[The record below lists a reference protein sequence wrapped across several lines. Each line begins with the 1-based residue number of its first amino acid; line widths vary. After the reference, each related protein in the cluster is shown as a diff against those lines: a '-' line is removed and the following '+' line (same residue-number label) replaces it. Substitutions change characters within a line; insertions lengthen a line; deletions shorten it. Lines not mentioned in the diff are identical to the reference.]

1 MKLAI
6 DRLLSL
12 QALAFVAQGKDSA
25 DAATIGSAIARLE
38 PLRDTY
44 TLPDTL
50 WPSADKIMSDAAPAE
65 QATSSPATD
74 AIVDANTPATGV
86 EPVVPEQP
94 AQPAAAVVEG
104 DAAPTPVTLPP
115 SDGGVDSADA
125 GAGQPAAAEPPTDGN
140 GAGAVDVDPTPAD
153 KETIAS
159 LDARL
164 DKLEKK
170 Q

>member
-38 PLRDTY
+38 PLKNTY

-50 WPSADKIMSDAAPAE
+50 WPSADKIMSDAAPVVDPSGPTNTVPLDSPVVATPAE
-65 QATSSPATD
+65 QVTESPAPV
-74 AIVDANTPATGV
+74 APA
-86 EPVVPEQP
+86 EPVPAPVPEALAPVADASP
-94 AQPAAAVVEG
+94 AQPE
-104 DAAPTPVTLPP
+104 AP
-115 SDGGVDSADA
+115 
-125 GAGQPAAAEPPTDGN
+125 AAEP
-140 GAGAVDVDPTPAD
+140 VDVDPTPPD

-159 LDARL
+159 LDARV
-164 DKLEKK
+164 DAIEKANRK
-170 Q
+170 